1 MTMTV
6 HDFSDDTT
14 LTDRMVRFGAE
25 LYRGDDN
32 WIAPFQSSLR
42 EQLSPSY
49 RFCRKPGNDR
59 MNFVAM
65 DGGKTVGHAAAMVN
79 ADLRETDG
87 AVGTVGFFEC
97 VDHYAVAE
105 KLFTA
110 AIDWLR
116 RVHGITRVWGPMNF
130 DIWHD
135 YRMMTRGFDR
145 PVFYGEPYNKPY
157 YPGFFERYGWRPKR
171 NWESVEVIGDA
182 IEQLTTWGTPR
193 YQDFVA
199 NGYRFDKFDNARFD
213 SELTRLYGALTE
225 SFSGFFGFTPITIDE
240 FVAMFSKLKYALD
253 PRLFTFVTDP
263 RGELAGFAGA
273 FLDLSAA
280 VRAMRGQTSICARL
294 RFIMRRR
301 RVDRLVFYIIGL
313 SAREAARQTG
323 LGSAAVCHVTQSLHT
338 LGYRS
343 IVAALMPQDGRS
355 RGLVG
360 GRDAMPA
367 QREYTLYEIEI

>member
-1 MTMTV
+1 MTV

-42 EQLSPSY
+42 QQLSPSY

-145 PVFYGEPYNKPY
+145 PVFD
-157 YPGFFERYGWRPKR
+157 FTTTAERLRQA
-171 NWESVEVIGDA
+171 V
-182 IEQLTTWGTPR
+182 L
-193 YQDFVA
+193 
-199 NGYRFDKFDNARFD
+199 
-213 SELTRLYGALTE
+213 
-225 SFSGFFGFTPITIDE
+225 
-240 FVAMFSKLKYALD
+240 
-253 PRLFTFVTDP
+253 PRLF
-263 RGELAGFAGA
+263 RALRM
-273 FLDLSAA
+273 AA
-280 VRAMRGQTSICARL
+280 
-294 RFIMRRR
+294 
-301 RVDRLVFYIIGL
+301 
-313 SAREAARQTG
+313 EAQ
-323 LGSAAVCHVTQSLHT
+323 LGV
-338 LGYRS
+338 
-343 IVAALMPQDGRS
+343 GRS
-355 RGLVG
+355 HWGC
-360 GRDAMPA
+360 D
-367 QREYTLYEIEI
+367 